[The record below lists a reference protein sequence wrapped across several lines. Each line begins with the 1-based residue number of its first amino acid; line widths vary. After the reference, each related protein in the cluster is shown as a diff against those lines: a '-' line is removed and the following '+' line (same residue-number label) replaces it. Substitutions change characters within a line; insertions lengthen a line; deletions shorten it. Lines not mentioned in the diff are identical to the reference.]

1 MTLPFRRHSRP
12 RGPARLALA
21 GDFPGTGEPATGPL
35 QRDGWDGTTIEFAGT
50 SGAGLPGGI
59 AYDAATSH
67 GTSPLARLR
76 ARARYQPPEPAP
88 AGYADTTGPLPVIGR
103 PAVSIGDA
111 LTHDDACGPK
121 LAPLP
126 CGHCGTPPSVP
137 ARILDRTRIIGH
149 VNWLAARDGWKFDTD
164 LIWTCPACQAG
175 DEWKARQGQLEL
187 HRFDEPC
194 DRHDDAPRGKT
205 RPGRVPVHLPRRGP
219 GRRRHAR
226 VGGLPRLRPR
236 TAPGRCAMTGPEH
249 YARGRASLDLV
260 NATGPCGMPDDAMC
274 GHEAARCTHARVRRR
289 HALDDATRGCPGA
302 ATVECASGRGHM
314 TPRRRGGDPVSM
326 SELYPSGPGTPVTA
340 RPARCT
346 CTRPVA
352 ATLGETLGCPRR
364 WWPVPGQ
371 GWAHAP
377 GWAR

>member
-21 GDFPGTGEPATGPL
+21 GDFPGDGRDITEVIGRPA
-35 QRDGWDGTTIEFAGT
+35 DWDGTTIEFAGA

-76 ARARYQPPEPAP
+76 AGPRYGPPEPAP
-88 AGYADTTGPLPVIGR
+88 AGYAATTGPLPVIGR

-111 LTHDDACGPK
+111 LTHDDAFGPK

-194 DRHDDAPRGKT
+194 DRHDAPAWED
-205 RPGRVPVHLPRRGP
+205 V
-219 GRRRHAR
+219 
-226 VGGLPRLRPR
+226 
-236 TAPGRCAMTGPEH
+236 
-249 YARGRASLDLV
+249 D
-260 NATGPCGMPDDAMC
+260 PD
-274 GHEAARCTHARVRRR
+274 
-289 HALDDATRGCPGA
+289 
-302 ATVECASGRGHM
+302 EC
-314 TPRRRGGDPVSM
+314 
-326 SELYPSGPGTPVTA
+326 
-340 RPARCT
+340 RCT
-346 CTRPVA
+346 CPA
-352 ATLGETLGCPRR
+352 AVLAVDVMLRSHDYLKTGRALSLQILKDAEAG
-364 WWPVPGQ
+364 
-371 GWAHAP
+371 
-377 GWAR
+377 AR